1 VFPAAHSS
9 ANIVEASSGRSHVLG
24 LSEEG
29 RIWSWTREN
38 QPGKFIKFIDVDTRT
53 YGSTYYETQRAR
65 GTVEK
70 VAAGWNH
77 SAALVNGVGIVV
89 WFPSQGTPD
98 DEEGI
103 LVDGE
108 LVPGTCYIEGT
119 PRPPTI
125 SDEDWEYAKEVGE
138 VTGIMAGD
146 SYLVFLT
153 KPGKVYAVC
162 AKPSMVAGTRPVQL
176 YHFSAPADEKPMTY
190 ISGSFSKFAVFNSD
204 GLVYIGTKGQV
215 QEALDA
221 PVERQGPQV
230 EEVQNKPTVIP
241 SLQKRGI
248 VAIAFGD
255 YHSLA
260 LTAQGKVLSW
270 GTESQMCGC
279 LGHGLV
285 EIARRGGIKLTA
297 HGQLDEPTEVSFDP
311 FETNNPQKLEDN
323 QYFIFNI
330 SAAGWH
336 SGALALAPSR
346 DPTRSERLYG
356 ATPADLPPRRGPSE
370 HTPGPTQSHQPHL
383 PRLSVPGRIGR
394 PGAPPGE
401 MGHGPRVRPGEE
413 STVQRGHAILDIISS
428 NPTPFISH
436 GPVRPAPGAF
446 PNPTPMTGGALLM
459 GEEDMR
465 REDEERERARNQG
478 NGGQG
483 QEGNT
488 QDSGN
493 GGRTGGWCS
502 AS

>member
-1 VFPAAHSS
+1 M
-9 ANIVEASSGRSHVLG
+9 
-24 LSEEG
+24 
-29 RIWSWTREN
+29 
-38 QPGKFIKFIDVDTRT
+38 DTRT

-65 GTVEK
+65 GTIEK

-89 WFPSQGTPD
+89 WFPGPQGTL
-98 DEEGI
+98 DEEGT

-119 PRPPTI
+119 PQPSAI

-138 VTGIMAGD
+138 VAGIMAGD

-153 KPGKVYAVC
+153 KSGKVYAVY
-162 AKPSMVAGTRPVQL
+162 AEPSMVAGTRPVQL
-176 YHFSAPADEKPMTY
+176 YHFSAPTGEKPMTY
-190 ISGSFSKFAVFNSD
+190 ISGSFHKFAVFNSD

-215 QEALDA
+215 QEALDGSM
-221 PVERQGPQV
+221 VRQGPGV
-230 EEVQNKPTVIP
+230 EEALNKPTVIP

-260 LTAQGKVLSW
+260 LTAEGKVLSW

-279 LGHGLV
+279 LGHGPV
-285 EIARRGGIKLTA
+285 EIARRRGVRLTA
-297 HGQLDEPTEVSFDP
+297 HGQLNEPTEVRFDP
-311 FETNNPQKLEDN
+311 LETSNRQKPEGN

-336 SGALALAPSR
+336 SGALALAP
-346 DPTRSERLYG
+346 T
-356 ATPADLPPRRGPSE
+356 DLPRRRGPFE
-370 HTPGPTQSHQPHL
+370 HTPGPTQPHQPHL
-383 PRLSVPGRIGR
+383 PYHPRLSVPGRIGR
-394 PGAPPGE
+394 PRAPPGE
-401 MGHGPRVRPGEE
+401 VGHGPRVRPGEE
-413 STVQRGHAILDIISS
+413 STVQRGHVIPDIISS

-465 REDEERERARNQG
+465 REEEEWERRRNQG
-478 NGGQG
+478 NGGQE

-488 QDSGN
+488 QNEDSGN
-493 GGRTGGWCS
+493 DGRTGGWCS
-502 AS
+502 TL